1 MQQQMSLA
9 FEPGLSVRFRSL
21 VDCVASGVYGR
32 GLGRVAPMLDTA
44 PSHLSV
50 QLADDGTRHLPAATV
65 ERYIEATGDLTPIYY
80 LLDKFCRDPAAR
92 QQEAVA
98 QLAALVP
105 QLAGL
110 MEAAGLTKAAR
121 PVRSR

>member
-9 FEPGLSVRFRSL
+9 FEPGLAVRFRSL
-21 VDCVASGVYGR
+21 VDCVAAGVYHR

-50 QLADDGTRHLPAATV
+50 QLADDGTRHLPASTV
-65 ERYIEATGDLTPIYY
+65 ERYIEQTGDLTPIYY
-80 LLDKFCRDPAAR
+80 LIDKFCRDPAAR
-92 QQEAVA
+92 QQEAIA

-110 MEAAGLTKAAR
+110 MQTAGLSPTKA
-121 PVRSR
+121 PRSR

>member
-21 VDCVASGVYGR
+21 VDCIAAGVYHR

-50 QLADDGTRHLPAATV
+50 QLADDGARHLPASSV

-80 LLDKFCRDPAAR
+80 LLDKFARDPAAR

-110 MEAAGLTKAAR
+110 MQAAGLGATASPR
-121 PVRSR
+121 RR